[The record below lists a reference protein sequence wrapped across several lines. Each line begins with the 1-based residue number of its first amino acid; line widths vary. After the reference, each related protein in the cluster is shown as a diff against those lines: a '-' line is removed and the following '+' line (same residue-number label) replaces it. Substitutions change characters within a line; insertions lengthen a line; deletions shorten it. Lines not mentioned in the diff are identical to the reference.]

1 MNSRPTLA
9 LQCDYAQGCAGSLL
23 SKRDSAPRTPH
34 AVAGAAN
41 RPRRPHARRARGIAL
56 LVALFVVALVTVLV
70 AGLLDRRGVAT
81 ARAQAVHRGAQA
93 DALVA
98 GLEAFAIAQLRRD
111 RLTDTG
117 RDTRAD
123 AWAQPLPATPVQ
135 GGSISGELVERNGC
149 FNLNNLVRDGVA
161 QPLWRRRFVQLL
173 LVLELDPAIADS
185 AVDWL
190 DRGGDVEPRGA
201 EDPAYAALKPPY
213 RTADGPFVDISEL
226 RLLRGVDADA
236 YATLL
241 PHVCVLPG
249 PTPLNI
255 NMATLEIVRA
265 LGAERPL
272 DLASAREITR
282 EGYANYGSIEEV
294 NAAAEGAG
302 LPPFTLDLTDV
313 GVRSDWFE
321 ARARVQLDDIV
332 IDYTS
337 LIERPSAR
345 DGRYRVVRR
354 WRG

>member
-1 MNSRPTLA
+1 MSA
-9 LQCDYAQGCAGSLL
+9 AG
-23 SKRDSAPRTPH
+23 D
-34 AVAGAAN
+34 
-41 RPRRPHARRARGIAL
+41 RRPVPACPRGRARPSPRRARGIAL
-56 LVALFVVALVTVLV
+56 VVALFVVALATVLV

-81 ARAQAVHRGAQA
+81 ARAQSVHRGAQA

-123 AWAQPLPATPVQ
+123 AWTQPLPATPVQ

-161 QPLWRRRFVQLL
+161 QPVWRRRFVQLL
-173 LVLELDPAIADS
+173 LVLDLDPSIADS

-201 EDPAYAALKPPY
+201 EDAAYAANEPPY
-213 RTADGPFVDISEL
+213 RTADGPFVDVSEL
-226 RLLRGVDADA
+226 RLLRGIDAEA
-236 YATLL
+236 YAALL

-255 NMATLEIVRA
+255 NMASIELVRA
-265 LGAERPL
+265 LGVERPL
-272 DLASAREITR
+272 DLASAREISR
-282 EGYANYGSIEEV
+282 DGAANYGSIDEV
-294 NAAAEGAG
+294 NAAAEQAG
-302 LPPFTLDLTDV
+302 LPPFALDLTDV

-321 ARARVQLDDIV
+321 ARARVQLEDIV

-337 LIERPSAR
+337 LIERPSTR